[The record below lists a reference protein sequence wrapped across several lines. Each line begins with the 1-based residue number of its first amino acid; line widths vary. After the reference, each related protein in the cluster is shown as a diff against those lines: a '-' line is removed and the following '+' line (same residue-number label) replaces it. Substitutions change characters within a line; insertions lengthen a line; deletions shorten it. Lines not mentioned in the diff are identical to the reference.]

1 MKQNNQSSWAA
12 RLRKF
17 SALCLML
24 VASANVWADDKV
36 TAIVKPGE
44 TQQIAILL
52 KNATDY
58 TAFQMTI
65 KLPDGL
71 EFADASPVLTGR
83 KDASHKLEF
92 NKADASTIKLAAY
105 SYDKDQNKG
114 NEAISGNEGDLVL
127 INVTANKDYVAK
139 NIVLSDV
146 VFVKK
151 STLEAASSEE
161 LSSIVGGLLGDVNGD
176 NEITAQDAALIRQYA
191 ARKISGDAI
200 TVEVANTNGVD
211 DVTAQDAALVQQF
224 AAKKIKNF
232 YR

>member
-1 MKQNNQSSWAA
+1 M
-12 RLRKF
+12 
-17 SALCLML
+17 
-24 VASANVWADDKV
+24 
-36 TAIVKPGE
+36 
-44 TQQIAILL
+44 
-52 KNATDY
+52 
-58 TAFQMTI
+58 
-65 KLPDGL
+65 
-71 EFADASPVLTGR
+71 
-83 KDASHKLEF
+83 
-92 NKADASTIKLAAY
+92 
-105 SYDKDQNKG
+105 
-114 NEAISGNEGDLVL
+114 